1 LKVLVATK
9 NRHKIREI
17 ADILKGKAE
26 VCSAFDELGIGD
38 DIPETGK
45 SFEENASLKALYI
58 SKMTDDYVIAD
69 DSGIEVRALNN
80 RPGIYSA
87 RYAGENSTDE
97 ANNEKLLIELKGI
110 KDRKAKYVCVIA
122 LAKKGEIIKI
132 FRGELEGEIALAPR
146 GKNGFGYDPIFV
158 IENGKTAAEVSPEEK
173 NRISHRAKALKL
185 MEEYFVLGSVK

>member
-1 LKVLVATK
+1 MKVLVATK

-26 VCSAFDELGIGD
+26 VCSAFDELSIGD
-38 DIPETGK
+38 DIPETGT

-58 SKMTDDYVIAD
+58 SKMTDVYVIAD
-69 DSGIEVRALNN
+69 DSGLEVRALNN

-97 ANNEKLLIELKGI
+97 ANNEKLLQELRGI
-110 KDRKAKYVCVIA
+110 KDRKARYICAIA
-122 LAKKGEIIKI
+122 LAKKGEIVKI

-146 GKNGFGYDPIFV
+146 GTNGFGYDPIFV
-158 IENGKTAAEVSPEEK
+158 IENGKTAAEISPEEK
-173 NRISHRAKALKL
+173 NKISHRAKALKL
-185 MEEYFVLGSVK
+185 MEEYFILESIK